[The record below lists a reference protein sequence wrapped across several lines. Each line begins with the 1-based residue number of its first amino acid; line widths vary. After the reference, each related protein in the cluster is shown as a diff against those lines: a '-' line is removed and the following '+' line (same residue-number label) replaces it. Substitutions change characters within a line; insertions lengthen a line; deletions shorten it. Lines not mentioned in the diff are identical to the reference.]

1 MLFTL
6 PKKRFLFYFC
16 SDFFGHVGKWFDKKA
31 KVDFKI
37 YDVTNW
43 ETNNCNTHIVQDLKK
58 QRQQIKTIKFDQL
71 IEYNITNLFREKS

>member
-1 MLFTL
+1 MRTFRSETTSDNWKPL
-6 PKKRFLFYFC
+6 KRDEKWFLLYLKNAFC
-16 SDFFGHVGKWFDKKA
+16 SILVTFGHVGKWFDKKA

-58 QRQQIKTIKFDQL
+58 QRQ
-71 IEYNITNLFREKS
+71 